1 VTSPSAS
8 WTTLNVDGD
17 RVAAAI
23 SAALKADTLIT
34 LSDVPGFLS
43 HFPDESSLID
53 YIPLSRAQMFLE
65 RYAEGQMK
73 RKMLGA
79 IEALQEGVR
88 RVVIADGRVQRPLE
102 QALAGAGTAI
112 GAPLEG
118 GSLVQ

>member
-23 SAALKADTLIT
+23 SAALKADTLII

-73 RKMLGA
+73 RKMPGA